1 MKTAGA
7 LICFLVASLAFAAPP
22 RPRKIVLIAGPKSH
36 GPGAHEYLK
45 SVKLLKALLD
55 RSPNGGPVTTEI
67 YFNSWPEHPETLD
80 TADTVVIISEG
91 QPGDTNPP
99 VPYVIPERMK
109 VLEKQMQCGCGIVTI
124 HYTTFITYAY
134 VDEIL
139 EWQGGYYEWKGP
151 PERRSAIKTLETD
164 VKLGVPQHPISNG
177 LRDFKLKD
185 EYYYKLRFRP
195 NDPKLKPILQVP
207 ALSDD
212 PEQQIVAWAVE
223 RQGGG
228 RGFSTTT
235 GHFFENWKNDSY
247 RKLMLNAVLWTSGTD
262 VPPGGV
268 ESTYVDEQAVDQALM
283 VSPIPAL
290 VVTSD
295 PKRSACIVSALT
307 SETRR
312 FQVKIADSLER
323 ENLNRN
329 KLILLTESNPRDK
342 AHLTRYMK
350 HGGGVALVHIPPGT
364 DNEPSG
370 VYRIRVAAD
379 HPITHNV
386 AAFETTDRLST
397 GGPDASD
404 SRVLATAQSKDGGEE
419 QPVAFVSEHS
429 RARIFQTTLGGNAA
443 GLQNRDHAMNP
454 LRQPMGGGK
463 QIIEEGILNLLKL
476 PIVFGMTA
484 VFLFAQE
491 PRFPSGAPKRPA
503 PAAPVNFF
511 GLAPPPDP
519 AAVARGQALFVT
531 NCGFCHGS
539 LAKGGNAGPDL
550 VRSVLVLHDEG
561 SGTEIGPVILNGRPA
576 KGMPKFAL
584 TAEQIKDIA
593 AFLLSRSQ
601 ATVKRGEYQLLDL
614 VTGDPKAGLTYFN
627 AHCASCHS
635 PTGDL
640 AHIAGKYEP
649 PALQARFL
657 YPRTRIAEK
666 AQLTVTVT
674 LPSGKSYNGLLN
686 SIDDFN
692 VAMTDASGE
701 YHSWQLDESK
711 GIKVVVHDP
720 LAGHEELLKHYTNTD
735 MHNVLAYLE
744 TLK

>member
-109 VLEKQMQCGCGIVTI
+109 VLEKQMQRGCGIVTI

-404 SRVLATAQSKDGGEE
+404 SRVLATAQSERRRQGTAGSIRVRTLKGTYFPNHVGWERRWLAEPGPCNESATAAYGRRKTNNRRGHFEFTETPNCFRHDCGVPIRAGT
-419 QPVAFVSEHS
+419 AVSL
-429 RARIFQTTLGGNAA
+429 RRTQTTGSRSSGEL
-443 GLQNRDHAMNP
+443 
-454 LRQPMGGGK
+454 LR
-463 QIIEEGILNLLKL
+463 
-476 PIVFGMTA
+476 TCTTS
-484 VFLFAQE
+484 
-491 PRFPSGAPKRPA
+491 RSSR
-503 PAAPVNFF
+503 
-511 GLAPPPDP
+511 
-519 AAVARGQALFVT
+519 RG
-531 NCGFCHGS
+531 
-539 LAKGGNAGPDL
+539 AGP
-550 VRSVLVLHDEG
+550 G
-561 SGTEIGPVILNGRPA
+561 
-576 KGMPKFAL
+576 AL
-584 TAEQIKDIA
+584 
-593 AFLLSRSQ
+593 
-601 ATVKRGEYQLLDL
+601 
-614 VTGDPKAGLTYFN
+614 
-627 AHCASCHS
+627 CH
-635 PTGDL
+635 
-640 AHIAGKYEP
+640 
-649 PALQARFL
+649 
-657 YPRTRIAEK
+657 
-666 AQLTVTVT
+666 
-674 LPSGKSYNGLLN
+674 
-686 SIDDFN
+686 
-692 VAMTDASGE
+692 
-701 YHSWQLDESK
+701 
-711 GIKVVVHDP
+711 
-720 LAGHEELLKHYTNTD
+720 
-735 MHNVLAYLE
+735 
-744 TLK
+744 